1 MKRRRLLSLT
11 LALLLVVSL
20 LPMGAMAEDI
30 QQGTRDDITIGQT
43 IENNYGDVGGNEGT
57 IINNGAENGGPESGS
72 VIFNSGTIENNYGTV
87 GIKDNNGNI
96 VSDSG
101 NYGTIKT
108 NNGTVYNNQ
117 IDGTVETNNG
127 TVYNN
132 QIDGTIKTNNGTID
146 TNNGFVGDLDEY
158 DNPVLDP
165 DSDAGNFGNIGVNN
179 GEITINGKN
188 ATVDTN
194 NFVVYENNGDI
205 GTNNDYVDTNNGD
218 IGVNNGKIDING
230 ENATVGTNNG
240 DVYENNGDIGTNND
254 FVDTNNGDIGTNND
268 FVTENNGNIGTN
280 NGEVGWNYGTVET
293 NNGKVRWNYGTV
305 ETNTIDGVV
314 YNETDMNG
322 VTGEVKTN
330 YGTIKTP
337 IGKED
342 ENGQDFEVQY
352 GVQVQN
358 TDGGAGTKLLQA
370 VESTIVKLAELFQRD
385 GYELVGYE
393 DITPTSANTVQS
405 GDPNTPK
412 LSATDFQANRP
423 SILSLLWSKIS
434 SAVAPS
440 ADSPSSGSDEPEATP
455 VKVVVTP
462 TKVAAED
469 VKVGTVVQ
477 RKGMRFQ
484 VIEMDD
490 GSILVATVGKL
501 SKKDIEDMKAFL
513 AKYFTAEQLEM
524 LLGDPELLSD
534 ELVAKYFGGN
544 LEHICF
550 RAAKNI
556 FAQ

>member
-108 NNGTVYNNQ
+108 NNGT
-117 IDGTVETNNG
+117 
-127 TVYNN
+127 
-132 QIDGTIKTNNGTID
+132 ID

-205 GTNNDYVDTNNGD
+205 GTNND
-218 IGVNNGKIDING
+218 
-230 ENATVGTNNG
+230 
-240 DVYENNGDIGTNND
+240 

-293 NNGKVRWNYGTV
+293 NNGKVWWNYGTV

-550 RAAKNI
+550 RAAKDI